1 MTRLVDA
8 DSIPWDVDGVGTIPV
23 VTKEEIDKMP
33 TIDVEP
39 VRHATL
45 LDASPIGECSMC
57 GFFIDIRASFKY
69 CPNCGAKMDGIEFRG
84 ELRR

>member
-39 VRHATL
+39 VKRGKWVTNR
-45 LDASPIGECSMC
+45 IGMFECTSCKKMV
-57 GFFIDIRASFKY
+57 FERSRLWQY
-69 CPNCGAKMDGIEFRG
+69 CPYCGALMDGE
-84 ELRR
+84 EE